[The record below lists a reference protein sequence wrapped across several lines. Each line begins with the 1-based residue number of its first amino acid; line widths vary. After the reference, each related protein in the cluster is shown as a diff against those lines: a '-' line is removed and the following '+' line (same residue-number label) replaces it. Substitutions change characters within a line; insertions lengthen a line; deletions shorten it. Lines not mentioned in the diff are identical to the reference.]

1 MATINPYKP
10 PDTTLDESPV
20 PAVEQSLV
28 AGPLLLSIEWTAIL
42 AFNLIVPI
50 LFAWG
55 MTSAVAKLGM
65 GLAIFIILLSGYY
78 FCLSRPLPVLFV
90 IRGGVLV
97 ALSQMFPVLQ
107 VCAGAVA
114 MKIYLIL
121 GVIDDSSFLDML
133 STGTAGFLVTMITGL
148 ILMGVSLVLGFLIR
162 AVTPDR
168 WWLATKSVAVNDV

>member
-10 PDTTLDESPV
+10 PETSLDESPV
-20 PAVEQSLV
+20 SADVKRLV

-55 MTSAVAKLGM
+55 MTTGVAKLGM
-65 GLAIFIILLSGYY
+65 GLAVFIILLTGYY

-107 VCAGAVA
+107 VCAGAA
-114 MKIYLIL
+114 ALYILLNL
-121 GVIDDSSFLDML
+121 GVIEDSSFFDML
-133 STGTAGFLVTMITGL
+133 STGTVGFLVTLITAL
-148 ILMGVSLVLGFLIR
+148 ILVGVSLFLGFLIR

-168 WWLATKSVAVNDV
+168 WWLATKSDAVNDV